1 MTLEELCHEIPIEFV
16 TYMQH
21 VRALAFEERPDYDQL
36 RQIFKDCFY
45 QNGFEYDYNFDWM
58 KKQRRD
64 RLKSISKT
72 QQQPVSS

>member
-45 QNGFEYDYNFDWM
+45 
-58 KKQRRD
+58 
-64 RLKSISKT
+64 
-72 QQQPVSS
+72 